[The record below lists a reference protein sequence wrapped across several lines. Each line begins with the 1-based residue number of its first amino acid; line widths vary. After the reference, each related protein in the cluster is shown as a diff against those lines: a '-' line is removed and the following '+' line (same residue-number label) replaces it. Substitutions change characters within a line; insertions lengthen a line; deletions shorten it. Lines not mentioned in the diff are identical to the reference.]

1 MTPLN
6 ASGTNG
12 IVPRNSE
19 TRSRGQSR
27 AVYSELFSQV
37 INLLKLRIGVVMMLT
52 ALVAMVAT
60 PGPQPSAFEALVLA
74 FAVLIS
80 AGAAGAFN
88 QYFEVDLDRKV
99 PRTCNRPF
107 VTGYFRKG
115 PLWLGIIL
123 LLLVAGVGSAALVL
137 NVPAAIYIFLGA
149 FFYAIV
155 YTVWLKRRSWTNI
168 VIGGASGSFAV
179 LAGAAAVDPQ
189 LGPVPI
195 MLALVLFFWTPS
207 HFWSLAIAK
216 NKDYTKT
223 GVPMLPVIIGNR
235 RCAEVVLINT
245 LALVDISILPFFY
258 GMSWIYLV
266 AAAGGGGF
274 FIYHNCLM
282 IRDPSPRVAM
292 KSFFASLAQL
302 VLLLVGAVLDVWLLG

>member
-12 IVPRNSE
+12 IVPRDNDIGSRE
-19 TRSRGQSR
+19 QSRG
-27 AVYSELFSQV
+27 VYRELFSQV
-37 INLLKLRIGVVMMLT
+37 TNLLKLRIGVIMMLT

-60 PGPQPSAFEALVLA
+60 PGPRPSAYEALVLA

-88 QYFEVDLDRKV
+88 QYFEVDLDCKV
-99 PRTCNRPF
+99 ARTCNRPF

-168 VIGGASGSFAV
+168 IIGGASGSFAV

-245 LALVDISILPFFY
+245 LALVGISLLPFFY

-266 AAAGGGGF
+266 AAAGGGSF
-274 FIYHNCLM
+274 FIYHNYLM

-302 VLLLVGAVLDVWLLG
+302 VLLLVGVVLDVWLLG

>member
-1 MTPLN
+1 MF
-6 ASGTNG
+6 
-12 IVPRNSE
+12 
-19 TRSRGQSR
+19 GQIS
-27 AVYSELFSQV
+27 
-37 INLLKLRIGVVMMLT
+37 NLLKLRIGVVMMLT
-52 ALVAMVAT
+52 ALVAMAIT
-60 PGPQPSAFEALVLA
+60 PGQQPSVFEMLVLA

-80 AGAAGAFN
+80 AGSAGAFN
-88 QYFEVDLDRKV
+88 QYFEVDLDSKV
-99 PRTCNRPF
+99 ARTCNRPF
-107 VTGYFRKG
+107 VTGYFHKG
-115 PLWLGIIL
+115 PMWLGIIL

-137 NVPAAIYIFLGA
+137 NVPSAIYIFLGA

-168 VIGGASGSFAV
+168 IIGGASGSFAV
-179 LAGAAAVDPQ
+179 LAGAAAVDPD

-223 GVPMLPVIIGNR
+223 GVPMLPVIIGNQ
-235 RCAEVVLINT
+235 RCAKVVMLNT
-245 LALVDISILPFFY
+245 LALVATSIMPFFY
-258 GMSWIYLV
+258 GMSWIYLL

-274 FIYHNCLM
+274 FIYHNYLM

-292 KSFFASLAQL
+292 KSFFASLLQL
-302 VLLLVGAVLDVWLLG
+302 VLLLVGAVLDVILLG

>member
-1 MTPLN
+1 M
-6 ASGTNG
+6 
-12 IVPRNSE
+12 
-19 TRSRGQSR
+19 
-27 AVYSELFSQV
+27 FSQLS
-37 INLLKLRIGVVMMLT
+37 NLLKLRIGVIMMLT
-52 ALVAMVAT
+52 ALVAMAVT
-60 PGPQPSAFEALVLA
+60 PGPQPSGIEMLVLA

-88 QYFEVDLDRKV
+88 QYFEVDLDRKM
-99 PRTCNRPF
+99 PRTCKRPF
-107 VTGYFRKG
+107 VTGYFHKS

-179 LAGAAAVDPQ
+179 LAGAAAVDPD
-189 LGPVPI
+189 LSPI
-195 MLALVLFFWTPS
+195 PIQLALVLFFWTPS

-223 GVPMLPVIIGNR
+223 RVPMLPVIIGNR
-235 RCAEVVLINT
+235 RCAEVVLVNT
-245 LALVDISILPFFY
+245 LTLVAISILPFFY

-266 AAAGGGGF
+266 AAVGGGGY
-274 FIYHNCLM
+274 FIYHNYLM
-282 IRDPSPRVAM
+282 IQNPSPRVAM
-292 KSFFASLAQL
+292 KSFFASLLQL
-302 VLLLVGAVLDVWLLG
+302 VLLLVGAVLDVILLG